1 MFQLK
6 VCHIDIKYL
15 EIEIL
20 LLLYVPQPQVV
31 KWLTWS
37 MTRVLGVLAAAV
49 WWGSCKVAP

>member
-1 MFQLK
+1 M
-6 VCHIDIKYL
+6 CHIEIKYL